1 MAYQYKYTRSKSISS
16 MLVFYERLKDEGQE
30 ELYNTA
36 KSDLT
41 FQKNDLDERNRQSE
55 YFFQLARAEE
65 DKEKRVLQKIFG
77 VNIGEIDY
85 NKKDSIKDFID
96 TLNNCLNLK
105 KVYDANIQLIKEN
118 EAKKSIVSWF
128 GSYFSTAWNKEF
140 PTIYRQLISAMENCP
155 RNQKFVNACAPV
167 LEAGIEN
174 VISLA
179 IDNMMT
185 NKLSDKVD
193 MNEKKAYTELL
204 QALTKIGQRS
214 QLEKRLRDIY
224 HIDDLKKSILQTID
238 KKKRK
243 IPDKFNDVVK
253 NVVEKNVNARGGLSL
268 EAIEES
274 ILSII
279 GSQVKGNNFH
289 VVSANATGEKHMKA
303 DNYVAIGFDASIL
316 EEALEEGETGTREKN
331 IKLLDDLGEKLSKL
345 NDSYIIYSSDKNY
358 SLTDNF
364 TRRGGFSGTS
374 DMSALQYMGIMDKV
388 NKNMRTFIG
397 VMLNTASG
405 AVGANSNLRGT
416 INDAI
421 ARDFAYLLFDD
432 FNTIGRDITRGVNG
446 IHIFNLNGVMIPL
459 SFLLNIYGRAI
470 EQAERNPTSI
480 ISASY
485 STPGI
490 LWEKPGPE
498 SMGYTAWQHQREVA
512 LKETRISVHFLAS
525 FKSLVKEYL

>member
-1 MAYQYKYTRSKSISS
+1 M
-16 MLVFYERLKDEGQE
+16 
-30 ELYNTA
+30 
-36 KSDLT
+36 
-41 FQKNDLDERNRQSE
+41 
-55 YFFQLARAEE
+55 
-65 DKEKRVLQKIFG
+65 
-77 VNIGEIDY
+77 
-85 NKKDSIKDFID
+85 
-96 TLNNCLNLK
+96 
-105 KVYDANIQLIKEN
+105 
-118 EAKKSIVSWF
+118 
-128 GSYFSTAWNKEF
+128 
-140 PTIYRQLISAMENCP
+140 
-155 RNQKFVNACAPV
+155 
-167 LEAGIEN
+167 
-174 VISLA
+174 
-179 IDNMMT
+179 
-185 NKLSDKVD
+185 
-193 MNEKKAYTELL
+193 
-204 QALTKIGQRS
+204 TKIGQRS

-303 DNYVAIGFDASIL
+303 DNYIAIGFDASIL

-331 IKLLDDLGEKLSKL
+331 IKLLDDLGEKLSKI

-374 DMSALQYMGIMDKV
+374 NMSALQYMGIMDKV

-432 FNTIGRDITRGVNG
+432 FNTIGRDMT
-446 IHIFNLNGVMIPL
+446 HGVMVFI
-459 SFLLNIYGRAI
+459 FLI
-470 EQAERNPTSI
+470 
-480 ISASY
+480 
-485 STPGI
+485 
-490 LWEKPGPE
+490 
-498 SMGYTAWQHQREVA
+498 
-512 LKETRISVHFLAS
+512 
-525 FKSLVKEYL
+525 